1 MKKTAQVMENNWTK
15 TTTADK
21 SLDML
26 SLFDYLGH
34 AAGPNLGKLVASSA
48 TKQKIKMET
57 RDVANKKYIGP
68 VILYPKYFL
77 DSYFNKKEENKLPY

>member
-1 MKKTAQVMENNWTK
+1 MENNWTK

-21 SLDML
+21 SVGMM
-26 SLFDYLGH
+26 SLYDYLGH
-34 AAGPNLGKLVASSA
+34 AAGPNLGKAVASSA
-48 TKQKIKMET
+48 AKQKIKMET
-57 RDVANKKYIGP
+57 RDVANKKYTGP

>member
-1 MKKTAQVMENNWTK
+1 MYTTS
-15 TTTADK
+15 TTADK

-34 AAGPNLGKLVASSA
+34 AAGKELGKLVASSA
-48 TKQKIKMET
+48 AKQKIKMET
-57 RDVANKKYIGP
+57 RAVANKKYIGP

-77 DSYFNKKEENKLPY
+77 DSYFKTKLPF